1 MEYRGTTRQTE
12 AFRTRHDLLEFFE
25 NVGGLYGTLYI
36 IGGVYNFL
44 FSGKVQSFHFMS
56 SLFKTS
62 SLG

>member
-44 FSGKVQSFHFMS
+44 FSGKVQ
-56 SLFKTS
+56 
-62 SLG
+62 